1 MSDGLSRAVLGPL
14 LAALLTVVC
23 VFSAAFDLA

>member
-1 MSDGLSRAVLGPL
+1 MSDGLPRAVLGPL